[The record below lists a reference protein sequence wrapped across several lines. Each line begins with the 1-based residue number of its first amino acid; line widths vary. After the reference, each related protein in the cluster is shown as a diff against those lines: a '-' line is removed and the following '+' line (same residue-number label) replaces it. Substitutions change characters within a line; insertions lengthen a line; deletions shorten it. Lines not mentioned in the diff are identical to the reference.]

1 MILFRSVAQRSGKW
15 NVPACVVKRVENE
28 KQVFLYFAQKPKL
41 GKENLG
47 R

>member
-1 MILFRSVAQRSGKW
+1 MMLTRSVAQRSGKW

-28 KQVFLYFAQKPKL
+28 KPAFLYFVQKPKQE
-41 GKENLG
+41 KENLE